1 MKEARIAILG
11 ATGLIGRSLTNEAR
25 QRGYDVTA
33 FSRDPVKAR
42 EQFVLF
48 GIELDAV
55 LGYEDFVDESFDV
68 VVNATGVG
76 SPREINKEPTKVFA
90 VTESMDDLL
99 LSYLHQHPECRAFNL
114 SSGSVYGRSAVRP
127 IQPGTPATFEVSHLR
142 PGDFYSLA
150 KLYSEAKHRS
160 VPERHIVDLRVFAFI
175 SRFLD
180 LEESFFI
187 AEVAKCLKE
196 GTVFK
201 TKPEDMMRDY
211 ATAEDL
217 WDIIGFLMTL
227 PPQNAAFDVGSAR
240 PVGKFELLKLLSQKF
255 GLQYETGQLE
265 GSSPTGEK
273 NAYYSESEALTDLGY
288 VPERTSLQNIE
299 RELSAILLATSQ
311 NAPSAL
317 RRG

>member
-1 MKEARIAILG
+1 MKSMKEARIAILG
-11 ATGLIGRSLTNEAR
+11 ATGLIGRSLTNEAQ

-48 GIELDAV
+48 GIEPGTV
-55 LGYEDFVDESFDV
+55 FGYDEFIDQNFDV

-76 SPREINKEPTKVFA
+76 SPREINSDPTKVFA
-90 VTESMDDLL
+90 VTESMDDIL
-99 LSYLHQHPECRAFNL
+99 LSYLHKHPECRAFNL
-114 SSGSVYGRSAVRP
+114 SSGSVYGRSAGRP
-127 IQPGTPATFEVSHLR
+127 IQSGTPATFEVSHLR

-160 VPERHIVDLRVFAFI
+160 VPERHIIDLRVFAFV

-196 GTVFK
+196 GAVFK

-217 WDIIGFLMTL
+217 LDIIGFLMTL
-227 PPQNAAFDVGSAR
+227 PPQNAAFDVVSAR
-240 PVGKFELLKLLSQKF
+240 PVGKFALLKYLSEKF
-255 GLQYETGQLE
+255 GLKYETGQLE
-265 GSSPTGEK
+265 SSSPTGEK
-273 NAYYSESEALTDLGY
+273 NAYYSESAALTTLGY
-288 VPERTSLQNIE
+288 TPRRTALQNIE
-299 RELSAILLATSQ
+299 QELTAILSK
-311 NAPSAL
+311 N
-317 RRG
+317 